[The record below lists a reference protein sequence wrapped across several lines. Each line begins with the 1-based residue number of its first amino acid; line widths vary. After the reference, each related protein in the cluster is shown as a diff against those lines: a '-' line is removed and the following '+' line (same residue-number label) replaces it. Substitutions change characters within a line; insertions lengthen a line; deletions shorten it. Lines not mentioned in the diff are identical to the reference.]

1 MTVLGFDTSNYT
13 TSVAIFDGASGENQ
27 SRLLPVKAGA
37 LGLRQADALFAHVKS
52 LPALTGGL
60 FSHVDPGSVAAVGV
74 STRPRAVEGS
84 YMPCFL
90 AGVCLAQT
98 VAALLKVPLVEVS
111 HQQGHL
117 AAALWSAGRQ
127 ELFAS
132 PFLAWHL
139 SGGTTELLYTQP
151 QGWNLDCS
159 RIGGTTD
166 ISAGQLIDRT
176 GQLLELPFPA
186 GKALDRLS
194 QEAGAVW
201 RTRCSNTWPGPD
213 AGRRRRPLLW
223 PAFAVPW
230 KPPPVT
236 PGSGIR
242 AFRWC
247 FPGAWPPIP
256 CCGRI

>member
-1 MTVLGFDTSNYT
+1 MWTRGLWPPWE
-13 TSVAIFDGASGENQ
+13 SVPGPGRWRDLICPAFWPGYAW
-27 SRLLPVKAGA
+27 
-37 LGLRQADALFAHVKS
+37 LRRW
-52 LPALTGGL
+52 P
-60 FSHVDPGSVAAVGV
+60 
-74 STRPRAVEGS
+74 
-84 YMPCFL
+84 
-90 AGVCLAQT
+90 
-98 VAALLKVPLVEVS
+98 ALLKVPLVEVS

-194 QEAGAVW
+194 QEAGAVEGYRVKCPETEFSLSGVENQVQQYLA
-201 RTRCSNTWPGPD
+201 RTGCREET
-213 AGRRRRPLLW
+213 AAFALGRRLPCRGSRHRH
-223 PAFAVPW
+223 ARQRY
-230 KPPPVT
+230 
-236 PGSGIR
+236 PGLPGGV
-242 AFRWC
+242 FR
-247 FPGAWPPIP
+247 
-256 CCGRI
+256 GRGLQFHAAGVYEAI